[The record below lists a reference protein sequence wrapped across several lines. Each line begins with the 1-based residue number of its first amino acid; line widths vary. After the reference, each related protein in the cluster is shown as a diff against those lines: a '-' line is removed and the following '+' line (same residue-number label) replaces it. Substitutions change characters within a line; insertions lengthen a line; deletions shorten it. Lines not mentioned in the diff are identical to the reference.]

1 MKDKMKFMIIIEG
14 GCPSLNI
21 PPTTF
26 KIYCD
31 EIKEFERQKQFYLN
45 GEHIATVDKKY
56 HVVQVENDQQS

>member
-1 MKDKMKFMIIIEG
+1 MKFLIIIEG
-14 GCPSLNI
+14 GCTSLKI

-31 EIKEFERQKQFYLN
+31 EVKEFERQKQFYLN

-56 HVVQVENDQQS
+56 QIYQVDNDVQS